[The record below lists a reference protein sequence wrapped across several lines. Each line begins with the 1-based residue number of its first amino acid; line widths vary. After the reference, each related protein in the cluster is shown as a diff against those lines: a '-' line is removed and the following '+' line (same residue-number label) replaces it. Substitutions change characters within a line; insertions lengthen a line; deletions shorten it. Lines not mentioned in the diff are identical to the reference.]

1 MDLVF
6 LDNSLLSITINLTER
21 RYKVM
26 DYEPAIGLEVHAQ
39 LRTRSKIFSSAST
52 EFGAPPNSQ
61 VNPVCLGMPGVL
73 PVLNKK
79 ALEYAVKAAL
89 ALDCEIH
96 TRSRFA
102 RKNYF
107 YPDLPKGYQISQYE
121 EPFSTNGRLEI
132 GENGS
137 AKKIRIT
144 RIHMEEDA
152 GKLIHENTGN
162 SSYVDLNR
170 AGVPLI
176 EIVSEPDISSA
187 EEAVLYLKK
196 LRSILRYIGVCD
208 GNMEEG
214 SLRCDANV
222 SVHPAGTEKLGTKV
236 EIKNVNSFKFIQK
249 AIEYEI
255 RRQISVIEGGGNIV
269 QETRLFDAQRGVTFS
284 MRTKEEAH
292 DYRYFPDPD
301 LLPVVIESEKIE
313 ELRASLPELP
323 DQRLRRFTEE
333 YKLPQYDADVLT
345 ASKEIA
351 DYFEECLNHYNNP
364 KAVSNWIM
372 TEVLREMKDEDDG
385 GEIPV
390 SAEKL
395 SELLQLID
403 DGIISGKIAKDV
415 FIDMV
420 SSGRSAKEIIEEK
433 GIKQI
438 SDRGDLESIIAGI
451 MKDHPAEISRYKAGE
466 EKLISFFV
474 GKVMKATQGKANPKL
489 VNEILKAELSK

>member
-1 MDLVF
+1 M
-6 LDNSLLSITINLTER
+6 E
-21 RYKVM
+21 
-26 DYEPAIGLEVHAQ
+26 YEPVIGLEVHAQ
-39 LRTRSKIFSSAST
+39 LETKSKIFSPAAT
-52 EFGAPPNSQ
+52 EFGAPPNTQ
-61 VNPVCLGMPGVL
+61 VNPICIGMPGVL

-89 ALDCEIH
+89 ALNCEIH
-96 TRSRFA
+96 GRSRFA

-121 EPFSTNGRLEI
+121 EPFSTNGWIDI
-132 GENGS
+132 GADG
-137 AKKIRIT
+137 AVKRIKIT

-152 GKLIHENTGN
+152 GKLIHENTGS

-176 EIVSEPDISSA
+176 EIVSEPEISDA
-187 EEAVLYLKK
+187 EEAVLYMKK

-222 SVHPAGTEKLGTKV
+222 SIRPRGTKTLGTKV
-236 EIKNVNSFKFIQK
+236 EIKNVNSFRFVQK

-255 RRQISVIEGGGNIV
+255 KRQISVVEAGDKVV
-269 QETRLFDAQRGVTFS
+269 QETRLFDANKGVTFS

-301 LLPVVIESEKIE
+301 LLPVAIGNEKIE

-323 DQRLRRFTEE
+323 DLRLGRFIGE
-333 YKLPQYDADVLT
+333 YKLPAYDAAVLT

-351 DYFEECLNHYNNP
+351 DYFEECLVTYNNP

-372 TEVLREMKDEDDG
+372 TEVLREMKDEDDS
-385 GEIPV
+385 GEMPV
-390 SAEKL
+390 SPRSL

-403 DGIISGKIAKDV
+403 DGTISGKIAKDV
-415 FIDMV
+415 FADMV
-420 SSGRSAKEIIEEK
+420 SSGKSAKQIVGEK

-438 SDRGDLESIIAGI
+438 SDRGELENIIADI
-451 MKDHPAEISRYKAGE
+451 LKSHPGEISRFKAGD
-466 EKLISFFV
+466 EKLIRV
-474 GKVMKATQGKANPKL
+474 LRRQGD
-489 VNEILKAELSK
+489 EGDSG

>member
-1 MDLVF
+1 
-6 LDNSLLSITINLTER
+6 
-21 RYKVM
+21 M
-26 DYEPAIGLEVHAQ
+26 DYEPVIGLEVHAQ
-39 LRTRSKIFSSAST
+39 LKTKSKIFSPAPT
-52 EFGAPPNSQ
+52 EFGAAPNSQ
-61 VNPVCLGMPGVL
+61 VNPICLGMPGVL
-73 PVLNKK
+73 PVLNGK

-89 ALDCEIH
+89 AVNCEIH
-96 TRSRFA
+96 GRSRFA

-121 EPFSTNGRLEI
+121 EPFSTGGWLDIGANGA
-132 GENGS
+132 

-152 GKLIHENTGN
+152 GKLVHKNAGS

-176 EIVSEPDISSA
+176 EIVSEPDIASA

-196 LRSILRYIGVCD
+196 LRTILMYIGVCD

-222 SVHPAGTEKLGTKV
+222 SVRPRGSKTLGTKV

-249 AIEYEI
+249 AIEYEVK
-255 RRQISVIEGGGNIV
+255 RQVSVIEGDGKVV
-269 QETRLFDAQRGVTFS
+269 QETRLFDADKGVTFS

-301 LLPVVIESEKIE
+301 LLPVVIEREKIE

-323 DQRLRRFTEE
+323 DQRLMRFTEE
-333 YKLPQYDADVLT
+333 YKLPEYDASVLT

-351 DYFEECLNHYNNP
+351 DYFEECLGTYNNP

-372 TEVLREMKDEDDG
+372 TEVMREMKEEG
-385 GEIPV
+385 ESGEIPV
-390 SAEKL
+390 SPRSL
-395 SELLQLID
+395 SGLLLLID
-403 DGIISGKIAKDV
+403 DGTISGKIAKDV
-415 FIDMV
+415 FQEMV
-420 SSGRSAKEIIEEK
+420 STGRTAKEIVEDK

-438 SDRGDLESIIAGI
+438 SDRGELENIISGI
-451 MKDHPAEISRYKAGE
+451 LKDHPAEISRYKAGD
-466 EKLISFFV
+466 EKLIGFFV
-474 GKVMKATQGKANPKL
+474 GKVMKATQGKANPKV
-489 VNEILKAELSK
+489 VNEILTAELSK

>member
-1 MDLVF
+1 MEF
-6 LDNSLLSITINLTER
+6 
-21 RYKVM
+21 
-26 DYEPAIGLEVHAQ
+26 EPVIGLEVHAQ
-39 LRTRSKIFSSAST
+39 LKTKSKIFSPAPT

-61 VNPVCLGMPGVL
+61 VNPICLGMPGVL
-73 PVLNKK
+73 PVLNGK

-89 ALDCEIH
+89 AVNCEIH
-96 TRSRFA
+96 GRSRFA

-121 EPFSTNGRLEI
+121 EPFSTGGWLDIGTNGA
-132 GENGS
+132 

-152 GKLIHENTGN
+152 GKLVHENKGG
-162 SSYVDLNR
+162 SSFVDLNR

-176 EIVSEPDISSA
+176 EIVSEPDIASA

-196 LRSILRYIGVCD
+196 LRSILMYIGVCD

-222 SVHPAGTEKLGTKV
+222 SVRPRGSKTLGTKV

-255 RRQISVIEGGGNIV
+255 RRQVSTVESGGMIV
-269 QETRLFDAQRGVTFS
+269 QETRLFDADKGVTFS

-301 LLPVVIESEKIE
+301 LLPVVIEKEKIE

-323 DQRLRRFTEE
+323 DQRQRRFIDE
-333 YKLPQYDADVLT
+333 YKLPEYDASVLT

-351 DYFEECLNHYNNP
+351 DYFEECLGAYNNP
-364 KAVSNWIM
+364 KGVSNWIM
-372 TEVLREMKDEDDG
+372 TEVMREMKDEG
-385 GEIPV
+385 ESGEIPV
-390 SAEKL
+390 SPRDL

-403 DGIISGKIAKDV
+403 DGTISGKIAKDV
-415 FIDMV
+415 FSEMV
-420 SSGRSAKEIIEEK
+420 STGRTAKEIVGES

-438 SDRGDLESIIAGI
+438 SDRGELENIISGI
-451 MKDHPAEISRYKAGE
+451 LKDHPGEISRYKAGD
-466 EKLISFFV
+466 EKLIGFFV
-474 GKVMKATQGKANPKL
+474 GKVMKATQGKANPKV
-489 VNEILKAELSK
+489 VNEILAAELSK

>member
-1 MDLVF
+1 
-6 LDNSLLSITINLTER
+6 
-21 RYKVM
+21 M
-26 DYEPAIGLEVHAQ
+26 DYEPVIGLEVHAQ
-39 LRTRSKIFSSAST
+39 LKTKSKIFSPAPT

-61 VNPVCLGMPGVL
+61 VNPICLGMPGVL
-73 PVLNKK
+73 PVLNGK

-89 ALDCEIH
+89 AVNCEIH
-96 TRSRFA
+96 GRSRFA

-121 EPFSTNGRLEI
+121 EPFSTGGWLDIGANGA
-132 GENGS
+132 

-152 GKLIHENTGN
+152 GKLVHENMGR

-176 EIVSEPDISSA
+176 EIVSEPDIASA
-187 EEAVLYLKK
+187 EEAVQYLKK
-196 LRSILRYIGVCD
+196 LRTILMYIGVCD

-222 SVHPAGTEKLGTKV
+222 SVRPRGSKTLGTKV
-236 EIKNVNSFKFIQK
+236 EIKNVNSFKFVQK

-255 RRQISVIEGGGNIV
+255 KRQVSVIEGDGKVI
-269 QETRLFDAQRGVTFS
+269 QETRLFDADKGVTFS

-301 LLPVVIESEKIE
+301 LLPVVIEKEKIE

-323 DQRLRRFTEE
+323 DQRLMRFTEE
-333 YKLPQYDADVLT
+333 YKLPEYDASVLT

-351 DYFEECLNHYNNP
+351 DYFEECLGTYNNP

-372 TEVLREMKDEDDG
+372 TEVMREMKDEG
-385 GEIPV
+385 ESGEIPV
-390 SAEKL
+390 SPRDL

-403 DGIISGKIAKDV
+403 DGTISGKIAKEV
-415 FIDMV
+415 FSDMV
-420 SSGRSAKEIIEEK
+420 STGKTAKEIVGEK

-438 SDRGDLESIIAGI
+438 SDRGELENIISGI
-451 MKDHPAEISRYKAGE
+451 LKDHPAEISRYKAGD
-466 EKLISFFV
+466 EKLIGFFV

-489 VNEILKAELSK
+489 VNEILTAELAK

>member
-1 MDLVF
+1 
-6 LDNSLLSITINLTER
+6 
-21 RYKVM
+21 M
-26 DYEPAIGLEVHAQ
+26 DYEPVIGLEVHAQ
-39 LRTRSKIFSSAST
+39 LKTKSKIFSPAPT

-61 VNPVCLGMPGVL
+61 VNPICLGMPGVL
-73 PVLNKK
+73 PVLNGK

-89 ALDCEIH
+89 AVNCEIH
-96 TRSRFA
+96 GRSRFA

-121 EPFSTNGRLEI
+121 EPFSTDGWLDIGANGA
-132 GENGS
+132 

-152 GKLIHENTGN
+152 GKLVHENAGG

-176 EIVSEPDISSA
+176 EIVSEPDIASA
-187 EEAVLYLKK
+187 DEAVQYLKK
-196 LRSILRYIGVCD
+196 LRSILMYIGVCD

-222 SVHPAGTEKLGTKV
+222 SVRPRGGKTLGTKV

-255 RRQISVIEGGGNIV
+255 RRQVSVIEGGGNIV
-269 QETRLFDAQRGVTFS
+269 QETRLFDADKGVTFS

-301 LLPVVIESEKIE
+301 LLPVVIEKEKIE

-323 DQRLRRFTEE
+323 DQRLMRFTEE
-333 YKLPQYDADVLT
+333 YKLPEYDASVLT

-351 DYFEECLNHYNNP
+351 DYFEECLGAYNNP

-372 TEVLREMKDEDDG
+372 TEVMREMKDEEEP
-385 GEIPV
+385 GEMPV
-390 SAEKL
+390 SPGSLAG
-395 SELLQLID
+395 LLLLID
-403 DGIISGKIAKDV
+403 DGTISGKIAKDV
-415 FIDMV
+415 FQEMV
-420 SSGRSAKEIIEEK
+420 STGRTAKEIVGEK

-438 SDRGDLESIIAGI
+438 SDRGELESIVAEIL
-451 MKDHPAEISRYKAGE
+451 KNHPGEISRYKAGD
-466 EKLISFFV
+466 EKLIGFFV
-474 GKVMKATQGKANPKL
+474 GKVMKATQGKANPKV
-489 VNEILKAELSK
+489 VNEILIAELAK